1 MTGQAVPC
9 IPGREGGSA
18 LASAARD
25 LRYRNGR
32 APSVDGNLARSLDF
46 EVRERELRH
55 AGEAP
60 RHREAA
66 RERPQ
71 VRSLPKVRLR
81 EAQHVAPLAVLGA
94 AAAAALAVLLLLS
107 YIHLT
112 VLSTET
118 VELRE
123 ELKTLEKENVV
134 LTTQY
139 EQIYDLASVKAA
151 AESAGMTKPGASQ
164 VYYVDGS
171 GGDAAVVYQQEE
183 TGLWD
188 KLRSSLHHGIYA
200 VVEYF
205 D

>member
-1 MTGQAVPC
+1 M
-9 IPGREGGSA
+9 
-18 LASAARD
+18 ASAAKD
-25 LRYRNGR
+25 LRYRGGR
-32 APSVDGNLARSLDF
+32 PASVDGNLARSLDF

-60 RHREAA
+60 RHRDTV
-66 RERPQ
+66 REKPQ
-71 VRSLPKVRLR
+71 VRSLPRVRLR
-81 EAQHVAPLAVLGA
+81 EAQHVAPLAVVGA
-94 AAAAALAVLLLLS
+94 VAAAALAVLLLMS
-107 YIHLT
+107 YIRLT
-112 VLSTET
+112 VLTSDM
-118 VELRE
+118 VELRS
-123 ELKTLEKENVV
+123 ELKVLEKENVV

>member
-1 MTGQAVPC
+1 M
-9 IPGREGGSA
+9 
-18 LASAARD
+18 ASAAKD
-25 LRYRNGR
+25 LRYRSGR

-60 RHREAA
+60 RRREVV
-66 RERPQ
+66 REKPQ
-71 VRSLPKVRLR
+71 VRSLPRVRLR
-81 EAQHVAPLAVLGA
+81 EAQHVAPLAVLGTA
-94 AAAAALAVLLLLS
+94 AAAVLAVLLLFS
-107 YIHLT
+107 YIQLT
-112 VLSTET
+112 VLSTEA
-118 VELRE
+118 VELRD
-123 ELKTLEKENVV
+123 ELKALEKENVV

-171 GGDAAVVYQQEE
+171 GGDAAVVYRQEE
-183 TGLWD
+183 GGGLWD
-188 KLRSSLHHGIYA
+188 RLRSSLHHGVYA